1 MTVVAMELPVSAG
14 TPLPVHAAP
23 TLDDALVARHAG
35 LVKRIALHVSA
46 RLPDR
51 VLLDDL
57 MQAGLLGLVEAA
69 GKFDPEHGVPF
80 ESFASNRIR
89 GAMWDEARRMDWT
102 PRSVHRKSRE
112 ASQAML
118 AVQNREGRSATDA
131 EVAAELGIDAEAYA
145 AVLRDAQTCR
155 LMSIDA
161 ESPEQDTPMIVP
173 EDADADPRL
182 HFESEAMKERVKKA
196 IGALPEREQL
206 LLALYY
212 NEELNLR
219 EIGEVLDVTESR
231 VCQLHGRALQR
242 LRSLLEAQ
250 ETGFRTAA
258 AAR

>member
-1 MTVVAMELPVSAG
+1 MTVAAMEVPVKAR
-14 TPLPVHAAP
+14 TPLTAQARPV
-23 TLDDALVARHAG
+23 LDDALVARHAG

-57 MQAGLLGLVEAA
+57 VQAGLLGLVEAA
-69 GKFDPEHGVPF
+69 GKFDPEQGVPF

-118 AVQNREGRSATDA
+118 AVQNREGRGATDA

-155 LMSIDA
+155 LLSIDA
-161 ESPEQDTPMIVP
+161 ERPEHDTPMIVS
-173 EDADADPRL
+173 EDADADLQL
-182 HFESEAMKERVKKA
+182 HFESAAMKARVAKA
-196 IGALPEREQL
+196 IGDLPSREQL

-219 EIGEVLDVTESR
+219 EIGEVLSVTESR
-231 VCQLHGRALQR
+231 VCQLHGRALLR

-250 ETGFRTAA
+250 ETGFRANA
-258 AAR
+258 VAG